1 MTSGHGAVSYKF
13 LILKSNIWNLLRGKV
28 EKPLPSFCSFLVL
41 KFKVSMTWIIRKI
54 FVFLTSALSVSTFD
68 FCVCRKIPYNAIL
81 SALRVYAWVY
91 DTELLNRQIF
101 KIATSR
107 RMLRVLTSSPFF
119 FSNEKIPSQQVETA
133 SIILKNVCIK
143 RCLKCCRKKIFSL
156 SD

>member
-1 MTSGHGAVSYKF
+1 MS
-13 LILKSNIWNLLRGKV
+13 
-28 EKPLPSFCSFLVL
+28 SFCYVN
-41 KFKVSMTWIIRKI
+41 
-54 FVFLTSALSVSTFD
+54 TFY
-68 FCVCRKIPYNAIL
+68 FCVSKNSLQCNTLCNA
-81 SALRVYAWVY
+81 RAWVY

-143 RCLKCCRKKIFSL
+143 RCLKCCKQINFERLPQTNFKGLHYEKVCSCSNIGEPF
-156 SD
+156 